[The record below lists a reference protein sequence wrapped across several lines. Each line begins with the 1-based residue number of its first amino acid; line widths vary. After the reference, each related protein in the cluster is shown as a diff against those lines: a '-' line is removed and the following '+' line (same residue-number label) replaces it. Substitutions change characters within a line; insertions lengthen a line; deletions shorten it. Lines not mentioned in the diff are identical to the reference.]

1 MHGRLYAS
9 LVMVTAMMDQSVD
22 FACGMAA
29 QWEVFAINFA
39 LSGDLTHALDRVAA
53 SKQDQPSDQTALENL
68 FWD

>member
-1 MHGRLYAS
+1 MHRRLYAS
-9 LVMVTAMMDQSVD
+9 LVMVTVMTDQSVG

-29 QWEVFAINFA
+29 QWVVFAINFA

-53 SKQDQPSDQTALENL
+53 SQQEEPSDQTALENL